1 MMRRF
6 FIKRLKRYS
15 LLLMTPS
22 LLMLI
27 ALFFINSTFQLR
39 NLKQGSAQALAS
51 MRRGFTTIYEDTCY
65 QQNMMTVN
73 PQLTLSLRKILMR
86 GRNSYTD
93 YVFLNSMKSILQS
106 AASSHPSIH
115 SIYLYID
122 GYENFLASS
131 DGVRPL
137 DAYFDTEWRTL
148 YENLPDEKDTA
159 VLRRIIPASAYQ
171 REYRVLTVFQRM
183 TYIRGVIVINIEERI
198 FTNSIAASL
207 PFPESALRITLDDG
221 SELLSIGAYPSEVS
235 QAAPDIDNAEPG
247 FVRIG
252 GKQYL
257 RAFSHD
263 GQLSLDYSLLLP
275 ASVVWARVLSGM
287 AAPLL
292 VVLLVAVLTFI
303 LAWWT
308 TRQNFRQINEII
320 RLFDSAEKGTLSAET
335 LHPTQI
341 SDEYDLIINNVIRS
355 FMNTT
360 FLDKQLAE
368 QKYQKQVAELTALQL
383 QINPHFLMNTLQTL
397 DFEVCKLTNSFH
409 SPLNTIISNLS
420 DILRYSLASV
430 NAPVTVRDEL
440 ENVQKYVEIQNFRF
454 PDTIFIDYNVDD
466 EALALPFKRLLLQP
480 LVENSISHGIRPTLR
495 PGHIRVRIAV
505 EGDWLAVSCTDDG
518 AGIAPEKL
526 RALRENLSQGDGG
539 SSIGLN
545 NVNRRLVLNYGE
557 PSALQLESEAGR
569 GTRISFRIPLEN
581 LSASRVTPQG

>member
-6 FIKRLKRYS
+6 FFKRLKRYS

-22 LLMLI
+22 LLLLI
-27 ALFFINSTFQLR
+27 ALFFINSSAQLR
-39 NLKQGSAQALAS
+39 DLKLDSGQAVDS
-51 MRRGFTTIYEDTCY
+51 IRKGFTAIYEDTCY

-86 GRNSYTD
+86 RRSSYTD

-137 DAYFDTEWRTL
+137 GDYFDTDWL
-148 YENLPDEKDTA
+148 AQYEALSDDVDSA
-159 VLRRIIPASAYQ
+159 VIRRVIPASAYQ
-171 REYRVLTVFQRM
+171 REYNVLTIFQRM
-183 TYIRGVIVINIEERI
+183 TYIKGIIVINIEENI
-198 FTNSIAASL
+198 FINGVAAYL
-207 PFPESALRITLDDG
+207 PFPQSALRVSTADG
-221 SELLSIGAYPSEVS
+221 AELLRIGAYPADASS
-235 QAAPDIDNAEPG
+235 DAADLSAAEPG

-252 GKQYL
+252 GERFL

-263 GQLSLDYSLLLP
+263 GHLSLDYSLLLP
-275 ASVVWARVLSGM
+275 ASVVRAKVWAGI

-292 VVLLVAVLTFI
+292 MVLLVAVLTFI

-308 TRQNFRQINEII
+308 TRQNFRQVDEVIQ
-320 RLFDSAEKGTLSAET
+320 LFDAAEKGTLSAEL
-335 LHPTQI
+335 LHPAQI
-341 SDEYDLIINNVIRS
+341 NDEYDLIINNVIRT

-360 FLDKQLAE
+360 FLDKQLSE

-409 SPLNTIISNLS
+409 SPLNIIISNLS
-420 DILRYSLASV
+420 DILRYSLASI
-430 NAPVTVRDEL
+430 NAPVTVEDEL

-454 PDTIFIDYNVDD
+454 PDTIFMDYDVDD
-466 EALALPFKRLLLQP
+466 DALDLPFKRLLLQP
-480 LVENSISHGIRPTLR
+480 LVENSISHGIRPTLK
-495 PGHIRVRIAV
+495 PGHIRIHIAV
-505 EGDWLAVSCTDDG
+505 EGAWLAVSCEDDG
-518 AGIAPEKL
+518 AGIPPEKL
-526 RALRENLSQGDGG
+526 KVLRENLSQGDGG
-539 SSIGLN
+539 TSIGLN

-557 PSALQLESEAGR
+557 QSGLRLESEAGR
-569 GTRISFRIPLEN
+569 RTRVSFRIPLEMGSN
-581 LSASRVTPQG
+581 PAER

>member
-6 FIKRLKRYS
+6 FLKRLKRYS

-22 LLMLI
+22 LLLLV
-27 ALFFINSTFQLR
+27 ALFIINSTTQLCS
-39 NLKQGSAQALAS
+39 LKRDSGQAVDS
-51 MRRGFTTIYEDTCY
+51 IRRGFNAIYEDTCY

-86 GRNSYTD
+86 GRSSYSD

-137 DAYFDTEWRTL
+137 DNYFDAAWL
-148 YENLPDEKDTA
+148 AQYEGLPAGTDN
-159 VLRRIIPASAYQ
+159 VVVRRVIPASAYQ
-171 REYRVLTVFQRM
+171 REYSVLTIFQRM
-183 TYIRGVIVINIEERI
+183 TYIRGVIVINIEQSV
-198 FTNSIAASL
+198 FSNSIAAYL
-207 PFPESALRITLDDG
+207 PYPESALRICADDG
-221 SELLSIGAYPSEVS
+221 SELLRIGAYPSGD
-235 QAAPDIDNAEPG
+235 AAGDPDPGAEPG
-247 FVRIG
+247 FVRIVNRRF
-252 GKQYL
+252 L

-263 GQLSLDYSLLLP
+263 DHLSLDYSLLLP
-275 ASVVWARVLSGM
+275 ASVVWAKVWSGI

-292 VVLLVAVLTFI
+292 MVLLVAVLTFI

-308 TRQNFRQINEII
+308 TRQNFRQIDEVI
-320 RLFDSAEKGTLSAET
+320 RLFDAAEKGTLTAEP

-409 SPLNTIISNLS
+409 SPLNNIIANLS

-454 PDTIFIDYNVDD
+454 PDTIFMDYDVDD
-466 EALALPFKRLLLQP
+466 ACLALPFKRLLLQP

-505 EGDWLAVSCTDDG
+505 RGGWLAVSCTDDG
-518 AGIAPEKL
+518 AGIPREKL
-526 RALRENLSQGDGG
+526 ESLRANLSRGDGG
-539 SSIGLN
+539 TSIGLN

-557 PSALQLESEAGR
+557 QSGLRLLSHPGL
-569 GTRISFRIPLEN
+569 GTCVKFRMPLDGPG
-581 LSASRVTPQG
+581 A

>member
-6 FIKRLKRYS
+6 FFKRLKRYS

-22 LLMLI
+22 LLLLI
-27 ALFFINSTFQLR
+27 ALFFINSSAQLR
-39 NLKQGSAQALAS
+39 DLKRDSGQAVDS
-51 MRRGFTTIYEDTCY
+51 IRRGFNAIYEDTCY
-65 QQNMMTVN
+65 QQNMMTLN

-86 GRNSYTD
+86 GRSSYTD

-137 DAYFDTEWRTL
+137 GNYFDTDWL
-148 YENLPDEKDTA
+148 AQYEALPGDAGSA
-159 VLRRIIPASAYQ
+159 VVRRVIPASAYQ
-171 REYRVLTVFQRM
+171 RDYSVLTIFQRM
-183 TYIRGVIVINIEERI
+183 TYIKGVIVINIEEDI
-198 FTNSIAASL
+198 FIDGIAAYL
-207 PFPESALRITLDDG
+207 PYPQSALRVSTAEG
-221 SELLSIGAYPSEVS
+221 AELLRIGAYPSGEPTDEVDPG
-235 QAAPDIDNAEPG
+235 AAGPG

-252 GKQYL
+252 GERFL

-263 GQLSLDYSLLLP
+263 SHLSMDYSLLLP
-275 ASVVWARVLSGM
+275 ASVVWAKVWAGI

-292 VVLLVAVLTFI
+292 MVLLVAVLTFI

-308 TRQNFRQINEII
+308 TRQNFRQIDEVIQ
-320 RLFDSAEKGTLSAET
+320 LFDAAEKGTLSAQP

-409 SPLNTIISNLS
+409 SPLNTIIANLS

-430 NAPVTVRDEL
+430 NSPVTVRDEL
-440 ENVQKYVEIQNFRF
+440 ANVQKYVEIQNFRF
-454 PDTIFIDYNVDD
+454 PDTIFMDYDVDD
-466 EALALPFKRLLLQP
+466 AALSLPFKRLLLQP

-495 PGHIRVRIAV
+495 PGHIRIRISMRGPWLTVR
-505 EGDWLAVSCTDDG
+505 CTDDG
-518 AGIAPEKL
+518 AGIPREKL
-526 RALRENLSQGDGG
+526 EVLRSNLSQGDGG
-539 SSIGLN
+539 TSIGLN

-557 PSALQLESEAGR
+557 QSALKLLSHEGM
-569 GTRISFRIPLEN
+569 GTCVMFRIPLEGPV
-581 LSASRVTPQG
+581 SPQEA

>member
-6 FIKRLKRYS
+6 FLKRLKRYS
-15 LLLMTPS
+15 LMLMTPS
-22 LLMLI
+22 LLLLI
-27 ALFFINSTFQLR
+27 ALFIINSTAQLR
-39 NLKQGSAQALAS
+39 SLKQDSSRAVDS
-51 MRRGFTTIYEDTCY
+51 IRRGFNTIYEDTCY
-65 QQNMMTVN
+65 QQNMMTLN

-86 GRNSYTD
+86 GRSSYTD

-106 AASSHPSIH
+106 AAGSHPSIH
-115 SIYLYID
+115 TIYLYID

-137 DAYFDTEWRTL
+137 DNYFDTDWLTQ
-148 YENLPDEKDTA
+148 YEALPDDSDNA
-159 VLRRIIPASAYQ
+159 VMRRVIPASAYQ
-171 REYRVLTVFQRM
+171 RQHDVLTIFQRL
-183 TYIRGVIVINIEERI
+183 TYIRGVIVINIEESV
-198 FTNSIAASL
+198 FTDSIAAAL
-207 PFPESALRITLDDG
+207 PYPENALRISLDDG
-221 SELLSIGAYPSEVS
+221 QELLSIGAYPSADSEIGMNHDAV
-235 QAAPDIDNAEPG
+235 EPG
-247 FVRIG
+247 FARIG
-252 GKQYL
+252 GGRYL

-263 GQLSLDYSLLLP
+263 NRLALNYALLLP
-275 ASVVWARVLSGM
+275 VSVVWAKILAGM

-308 TRQNFRQINEII
+308 TRQNFRQIDEVIQ
-320 RLFDSAEKGTLSAET
+320 LFEAAEKGTLSAET

-341 SDEYDLIINNVIRS
+341 NDEYDLIINNVIRS

-360 FLDKQLAE
+360 FLDKQLSE

-409 SPLNTIISNLS
+409 SPLNVIISNLS
-420 DILRYSLASV
+420 DILRYSMASV
-430 NAPVTVRDEL
+430 RTPVTVQDEL

-454 PDTIFIDYNVDD
+454 PDTIFMDYDVDD
-466 EALALPFKRLLLQP
+466 EALELPFKRLLLQP

-495 PGHIRVRIAV
+495 PGHIHIRIAL

-526 RALRENLSQGDGG
+526 KTLRENLSQGDGG
-539 SSIGLN
+539 TSIGLN

-557 PSALQLESEAGR
+557 QSALTLESEPGCGAR
-569 GTRISFRIPLEN
+569 VAFRIPLETGVN
-581 LSASRVTPQG
+581 PGEA